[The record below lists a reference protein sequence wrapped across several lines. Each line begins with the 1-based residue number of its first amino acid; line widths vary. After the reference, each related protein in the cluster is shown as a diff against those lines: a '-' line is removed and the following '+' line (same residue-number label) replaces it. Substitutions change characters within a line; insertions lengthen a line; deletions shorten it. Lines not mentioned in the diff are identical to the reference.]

1 MIGQHFKNLGMLRS
15 VIDLAKI
22 MVENTTIVI
31 YQDME
36 ELVGV
41 ETNFESRLVD
51 FKLPSCFSTKGR
63 SGSGHR
69 GEALQHGLAHND
81 VRPCRPREE
90 LRFLVAGRFGVLPE
104 AGHQLDGISQ
114 AHC

>member
-1 MIGQHFKNLGMLRS
+1 MMGQHFKNLGMLRS

-22 MVENTTIVI
+22 MVEN

-69 GEALQHGLAHND
+69 GEALQQGLAHND
-81 VRPCRPREE
+81 VRPCRLREE
-90 LRFLVAGRFGVLPE
+90 LRFLVAGRILPAAE
-104 AGHQLDGISQ
+104 HQLDGDDLPQ